1 MRHIHFVA
9 VIIAAFASLSYAKCG
24 NALIVVEG
32 KVEGTSSALKG
43 NIVVRVEPDPN
54 WDDQPAVR
62 FEDGK
67 FEAQVYFDMTKSEGV
82 VRDNCSRRP
91 RTVTVSLIVDGRE
104 TETVSLI
111 VQRDFIRVDT
121 HHYKLKSPLVLHSR

>member
-1 MRHIHFVA
+1 MITV
-9 VIIAAFASLSYAKCG
+9 AFASLSYAKCG

-32 KVEGTSSALKG
+32 KVEGTNSAVKE

-62 FEDGK
+62 FEGGK
-67 FEAQVYFDMTKSEGV
+67 FEAQVWFDMTKSEGV

-104 TETVSLI
+104 TETVTLI
-111 VQRDFIRVDT
+111 VRRDFIRVHTD
-121 HHYKLKSPLVLHSR
+121 HYKLKSPLVLHSR